1 MLQPVLPE
9 ATQADQG
16 AARGDSRWNNR
27 TAALSTTSRSPK
39 ASWCEKRAFT
49 SRSGISSVSLKT
61 TQATP
66 CRAIQDDAAAKRGND
81 DTPPSAPKKRL
92 PGVSAAPTSSEPA
105 APSRSSPC
113 RRCPLGSRSGERPPR
128 IRCRRLSSALKDPD
142 PASWPPLHTDEANS
156 PMPKPVTCKIQ
167 APGAAPPAPS
177 DHRRSK
183 PFIDHSFV
191 PPVVSIRCRRR
202 RGVLPVSLCTTS
214 ATPFSQIK
222 APRVRQPVRR
232 QCPCLSGRG

>member
-1 MLQPVLPE
+1 MLQPILSK
-9 ATQADQG
+9 AIQADQG
-16 AARGDSRWNNR
+16 AARGDSRWNDR

-105 APSRSSPC
+105 APPRSSPC

-177 DHRRSK
+177 DHRRSG
-183 PFIDHSFV
+183 PFIDQSFV
-191 PPVVSIRCRRR
+191 PRVVSVRYRGR